1 MRSAWLDRAIGSL
14 VIGAALA
21 FAQGCASDCDVA
33 CGKLQFCG
41 QLPDIDLLDCVD
53 RCNSRKSQN
62 GDQTRLCADC
72 LHGSSCNTVR
82 QGGCATDCSPVVD
95 SRPQG
100 VGGSG
105 GDDGRGG
112 SGGSGAG
119 GAGGS
124 DGGAG
129 GAP

>member
-1 MRSAWLDRAIGSL
+1 MRSGWLERAIVHGSL
-14 VIGAALA
+14 GAALA

-100 VGGSG
+100 AGGFGGTGGTGGTGGEGGSG
-105 GDDGRGG
+105 GTDGTGGGG
-112 SGGSGAG
+112 S
-119 GAGGS
+119 
-124 DGGAG
+124 
-129 GAP
+129 P